1 MPLGPAPALDEV
13 RDTQR
18 AVADITVDITNP
30 SGLHARPAALFVRAA
45 ATFRAEVRL
54 TNLSRDAARSA
65 SAKSLLGVL
74 GLGVSCGHRLR
85 IEAGGVDEAQALDSL
100 ARLVADGLGETPVP

>member
-1 MPLGPAPALDEV
+1 MVDVTLEV
-13 RDTQR
+13 R
-18 AVADITVDITNP
+18 NP
-30 SGLHARPAALFVRAA
+30 SGLHARPAALFVKAA
-45 ATFRAEVRL
+45 AVFRSELRL
-54 TNLSRDAARSA
+54 TNLSRDAERSA

-85 IEAGGVDEAQALDSL
+85 IEAEGADEAQALDSL

>member
-1 MPLGPAPALDEV
+1 VADVTLEV
-13 RDTQR
+13 R
-18 AVADITVDITNP
+18 NP
-30 SGLHARPAALFVRAA
+30 SGLHARPAALFVKAA
-45 ATFRAEVRL
+45 AAFRSEVRL
-54 TNLSRDAARSA
+54 TNLSRDAERSA

-85 IEAGGVDEAQALDSL
+85 VEAEGVDAAEAIDSL

>member
-1 MPLGPAPALDEV
+1 MVDVTLEV
-13 RDTQR
+13 R
-18 AVADITVDITNP
+18 NP
-30 SGLHARPAALFVRAA
+30 SGLHARPAALFVKAA
-45 ATFRAEVRL
+45 AVFRSELRL
-54 TNLSRDAARSA
+54 TNLSRDAERSV

-85 IEAGGVDEAQALDSL
+85 IEAEGADEAQALDSL

>member
-1 MPLGPAPALDEV
+1 MADVTLEV
-13 RDTQR
+13 R
-18 AVADITVDITNP
+18 NP
-30 SGLHARPAALFVRAA
+30 SGLHARPAALFVKAA
-45 ATFRAEVRL
+45 AAFGSDVRL
-54 TNLSRDAARSA
+54 TNLTRDAERSA

-85 IEAGGVDEAQALDSL
+85 IEAEGADAAEALDSL

>member
-1 MPLGPAPALDEV
+1 VVDVTLEV
-13 RDTQR
+13 R
-18 AVADITVDITNP
+18 NP
-30 SGLHARPAALFVRAA
+30 SGLHARPAALFVKAA
-45 ATFRAEVRL
+45 AVFRSELRL
-54 TNLSRDAARSA
+54 TNLSRDAERSA

-85 IEAGGVDEAQALDSL
+85 IEAEGADEAQALDSL